1 MKRAEKQVLKAG
13 LVNYMQAQVRIQT
26 RILHDLRATWW
37 RLRQR
42 KLSIQDMGT
51 LDPGSYPGRIKSQIT
66 LVRRARLALEAAET
80 WNQLR
85 TQCLVISAP
94 TRNGEGRLINDND
107 PRWSSV
113 TDDSIVLWDNN
124 DSGPLEETRW
134 GDLMLTDR
142 KTVEMG
148 ADGVLRGGYPF

>member
-1 MKRAEKQVLKAG
+1 MRRAEKQVLKAG
-13 LVNYMQAQVRIQT
+13 LVHYLQAEVRRHVLVLQQT
-26 RILHDLRATWW
+26 RATWW

-42 KLSIQDMGT
+42 RTSIQDKGT
-51 LDPGSYPGRIKSQIT
+51 LDPHSYPGLIKAQIT
-66 LVRRARLALEAAET
+66 VLRRARLALEAAET

-94 TRNGEGRLINDND
+94 TRNGEGRRINDND

-113 TDDSIVLWDNN
+113 TDDSIVMWDNN
-124 DSGPLEETRW
+124 DEGPLEETRW